1 METKIVREESL
12 VLKIENPSELITKI
26 RPERPDAFR
35 KALNTLANDVS
46 YRNAAI
52 KDPKKIMDDFDL
64 SLIEL
69 RALRDAAVMSGADV
83 RAVNQVVASEMVAH
97 SVYADADKVG
107 DIDISCCSCCCCCCG
122 ETAVAT

>member
-1 METKIVREESL
+1 MEIKIVKEGPL
-12 VLKIENPSELITKI
+12 VLRIDQPSERITKI

-35 KALNTLANDVS
+35 EALKTLANDVS

-52 KDPKKIMDDFDL
+52 KNPKKIMDDFDL

-69 RALRDAAVMSGADV
+69 RALRDAAIMSGADV
-83 RAVNQVVASEMVAH
+83 RVVDQMVAGEMVAH
-97 SVYADADKVG
+97 AAYPGAEVA